1 MLGKALTSKE
11 KAAILMIALGKE
23 YSANVYKHLSDEEIE
38 QLTLSITG
46 LGSFDTDTKNAVL
59 SEFYDICIAQR
70 YVNEGGIEHAR
81 EILVKAMGAEKA
93 DELISKLSASLQVRP
108 FDIIRKAD
116 PSQILNF
123 IQHEHPQTIALI
135 LSYMQP
141 QKAASVLSSLPEE
154 IQPKVVQRIATM
166 SVSSPEYIREAE
178 RILER
183 KLSSVG
189 QEENTN
195 VGGISVIVDIL
206 NAIDRST
213 EKSILENIEMENPEL
228 ADEIHRRMFIFED
241 ITKLSNLALQRTLK
255 EVDNDVLTMALKGA
269 SPEISAKIYSNISK
283 RLQDLIK
290 ENMEY
295 MGPVR
300 VRDVEQA
307 QQKIVNVIR
316 KLEDEGEIEISRGG
330 ADEEFVV

>member
-1 MLGKALTSKE
+1 MRLGKSIRPIYT
-11 KAAILMIALGKE
+11 
-23 YSANVYKHLSDEEIE
+23 KHLTDEEIE

-46 LGSFDTDTKNAVL
+46 LGSFDTDTKNEVL
-59 SEFYDICIAQR
+59 SEFYDICVAQK
-70 YVNEGGIEHAR
+70 YISEGGIDSAR
-81 EILVKAMGAEKA
+81 EILVKAVGVDKA
-93 DELISKLSASLQVRP
+93 DELIGRLSASLQVRP

-116 PSQILNF
+116 PSAILNF

-189 QEENTN
+189 QEENTS
-195 VGGISVIVDIL
+195 VGGISVIVDML

-213 EKSILENIEMENPEL
+213 EKSILESIEMENPEL

-241 ITKLSNLALQRTLK
+241 ITKLSNIALQRVLK

-269 SPEISAKIYSNISK
+269 NAEITQKIYNNISK
-283 RLQDLIK
+283 RLQELIR

-316 KLEDEGEIEISRGG
+316 KLEDEGEIEVSRGG
-330 ADEEFVV
+330 ADDEFVV

>member
-1 MLGKALTSKE
+1 MMNKTLSSKD

-23 YSANVYKHLSDEEIE
+23 HSANIYRHLSEEEIE

-46 LGSFDTDTKNAVL
+46 LGSFDSELKNSVL
-59 SEFYDICIAQR
+59 SEFHEMCVAQK
-70 YVNEGGIEHAR
+70 YISEGGVEAAR
-81 EILVKAMGAEKA
+81 DILVKAYGADHA
-93 DELISKLSASLQVRP
+93 DELIGRLSASLQVRP
-108 FDIIRKAD
+108 FDMIRKAD
-116 PSQILNF
+116 PAQVFNF
-123 IQHEHPQTIALI
+123 IQNEHPQTIALI

-141 QKAASVLSSLPEE
+141 QKAAAVMSNLPEE
-154 IQPKVVQRIATM
+154 IQPQVVQRIATM
-166 SVSSPEYIREAE
+166 STSSPEYIREAE
-178 RILER
+178 RVLER
-183 KLSSVG
+183 KLSSLG
-189 QEENTN
+189 QEENTS

-213 EKSILENIEMENPEL
+213 EKGILENIEMENPEL
-228 ADEIHRRMFIFED
+228 ANEIRRRMFIFED
-241 ITKLSNLALQRTLK
+241 IVKLSNLALQRTLK
-255 EVDNDVLTMALKGA
+255 EVDNDVLTMALKGTNE
-269 SPEISAKIYSNISK
+269 EITTKIYANISK
-283 RLQDLIK
+283 RLQELIR